1 MRSRTILLAASLLCV
16 AALAPAQQPRK
27 VQITDVKVGQG
38 QPVKNGDLLL
48 VEYTGT
54 FKNGK
59 QFDSNA
65 KPDGTPFAL
74 RLGAGNVIR
83 GWDEGL
89 VGMRVGGVR
98 KLMIPWEKAYGSTGT
113 DRIPPKTDLYFTVK
127 LLDAV
132 RAGEERVYDK
142 RDLKVGTGAVAK
154 DGKPGSK
161 VTIHYVGKLVNGR
174 VFDDSQQRN
183 VPAVFTIGST
193 TSASSST
200 GACSTTPT
208 SATCRR
214 CLRSARAR
222 CCAPSRRRSSACA
235 WAASDGSAFPPSS
248 RSARTAAA
256 RSCHRTAWS
265 STRWN
270 S

>member
-142 RDLKVGTGAVAK
+142 KDLKVGTGAVAK

-174 VFDDSQQRN
+174 VFDDSHQRN
-183 VPAVFTIGST
+183 VPAVFTIGKGEVLR
-193 TSASSST
+193 ALEKAIVGMRVGGKRWVRLPPQLAF
-200 GACSTTPT
+200 GAYG
-208 SATCRR
+208 R
-214 CLRSARAR
+214 
-222 CCAPSRRRSSACA
+222 
-235 WAASDGSAFPPSS
+235 GSVVPP
-248 RSARTAAA
+248 
-256 RSCHRTAWS
+256 
-265 STRWN
+265 N
-270 S
+270 SVVIYEVELLKVE